1 MTTIPHE
8 TPSDVP
14 GATGP
19 AVYDA
24 EPHLAPARAGRT
36 GRSLVAAALVF
47 VGGYLVI
54 GSFTG
59 QLAGVLA
66 GFVGTGTFV
75 PVLYVAQFAFA
86 LVVVI
91 TGLAAAV
98 GSGIGK
104 LIGALI
110 VVVGLAVTL
119 AVTTLRLTGDVRMGV
134 EAFYTIAN
142 PWLMTVLLVGI
153 AWLLVRRARLG
164 WLSLLAVALLS
175 PVPQWLVLAGV
186 DSVLIQLA
194 MLFLSGIVGAGI
206 LAAGRPWRD

>member
-24 EPHLAPARAGRT
+24 EPHLAPTRVGRT
-36 GRSLVAAALVF
+36 GRTLVAAALVF

-54 GSFTG
+54 SSFSG

-66 GFVGTGTFV
+66 GFTGTGPFV
-75 PVLYVAQFAFA
+75 SVLLVSQFAFA
-86 LVVVI
+86 LVVVVA
-91 TGLAAAV
+91 GLVAAV
-98 GSGIGK
+98 GSGMGK
-104 LIGALI
+104 LIGALVI
-110 VVVGLAVTL
+110 VVGMIAVLAL
-119 AVTTLRLTGDVRMGV
+119 STLRLTGAVRMGV

-164 WLSLLAVALLS
+164 WLSLLAVVILS
-175 PVPQWLVLAGV
+175 PLPQWLVMAGV
-186 DSVLIQLA
+186 DSALIQLT
-194 MLFLSGIVGAGI
+194 MLAVSALVGAGI